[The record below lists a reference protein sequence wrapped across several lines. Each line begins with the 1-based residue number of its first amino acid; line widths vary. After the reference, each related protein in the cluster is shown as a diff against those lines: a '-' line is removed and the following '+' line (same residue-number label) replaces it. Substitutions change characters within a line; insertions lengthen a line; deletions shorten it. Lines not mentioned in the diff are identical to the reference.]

1 MIAGIGTDLIELNRV
16 EKVISRLTKRILTP
30 NEQAALPEAPGRR
43 LEFVAGRFA
52 AKEAV
57 SKAMGSGIGKMCSFQ
72 DIEVLNNEQG
82 KPVVTV
88 SPRVLKAL
96 YGTGAVS
103 IHLSISH
110 SEYYAMAMAV
120 IEIDHNS

>member
-52 AKEAV
+52 AKDSRIQSDGVRHWQNVFV
-57 SKAMGSGIGKMCSFQ
+57 SGYRSFKQ
-72 DIEVLNNEQG
+72 
-82 KPVVTV
+82 
-88 SPRVLKAL
+88 
-96 YGTGAVS
+96 
-103 IHLSISH
+103 
-110 SEYYAMAMAV
+110 
-120 IEIDHNS
+120 

>member
-30 NEQAALPEAPGRR
+30 DEQVALPESPVRR

-88 SPRVLKAL
+88 SPRVLQAL

-110 SEYYAMAMAV
+110 SEHYAMAMAV